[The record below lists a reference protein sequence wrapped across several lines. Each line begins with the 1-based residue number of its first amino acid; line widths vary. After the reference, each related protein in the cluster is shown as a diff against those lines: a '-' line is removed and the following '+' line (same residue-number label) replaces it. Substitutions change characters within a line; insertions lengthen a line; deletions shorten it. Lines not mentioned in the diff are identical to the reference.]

1 MKHLLSI
8 IALFSVGCTTISE
21 PQQPAP
27 PQLAEPC
34 STDAVQNLVGKPG
47 TPELAADAMKRVGA
61 RTVRW
66 LRPGMPVTMDFRGD
80 RLNIELDEQNRV
92 VTLRCG

>member
-1 MKHLLSI
+1 MKRLLPV
-8 IALFSVGCTTISE
+8 IALFPMGCTPMSTPE
-21 PQQPAP
+21 QPAP

-34 STDAVQNLVGKPG
+34 STDAIQDLIGKAG

-66 LRPGMPVTMDFRGD
+66 LRPGMAMTMDFRTD
-80 RLNIELDEQNRV
+80 RLNIELDDQNRV